1 MHCVHYV
8 QISYIPFKKKP
19 PLLSLALSKTQ
30 SHLHV
35 YEDRQQIATGTG
47 IGIVVHQQ
55 SIRIFTTV
63 VELICYWLFLLQAF
77 LKAPL
82 PTQKAYYCIHYSLCA
97 SKVVLL
103 TKACIFRRHTSETET
118 TTSMQCLKVRYVC
131 QSQHTVSI
139 IG

>member
-1 MHCVHYV
+1 MHCVHYRDILYSF
-8 QISYIPFKKKP
+8 QKKP
-19 PLLSLALSKTQ
+19 LYSLSKTQ

-47 IGIVVHQQ
+47 SIGIVVHQQ